1 MIIFSSYS
9 VKYFE
14 YQRVKL
20 QTWVNWEGIEF
31 PELQFQA
38 EYYSNCKDSNS
49 TEPRCQLLHIPR
61 ATIFPLGTCH
71 V

>member
-38 EYYSNCKDSNS
+38 EYYSYCKDSNS
-49 TEPRCQLLHIPR
+49 TEPRCQSFYISQGQRFFL
-61 ATIFPLGTCH
+61 
-71 V
+71 